1 MFSNLLQIYTQ
12 LSSNNICIYEE
23 YRKICECCTNIKI
36 EIKRKN
42 SAIYK
47 YKKQNKMLTT
57 KLDQLYREYNKLLS
71 KYHKLKNIEND
82 DEFEIL

>member
-1 MFSNLLQIYTQ
+1 MFSNLLQIYTE
-12 LSSNNICIYEE
+12 LSSNNVCIYEE
-23 YRKICECCTNIKI
+23 YRKICECSANIKV

-57 KLDQLYREYNKLLS
+57 KLDQLYEEYNKLLC
-71 KYHKLKNIEND
+71 KYNRMKNIEND
-82 DEFEIL
+82 DEFEIV